1 MSNYDPYAPNAD
13 RSIPVNTPTPLD
25 GPVVLVPYDPSW
37 PAMYEAEAAHVRQAL
52 GEKVLVLEH
61 IGSTSV
67 PGLLAKPCIDMV
79 RGVADAA
86 NEDAYAPELDAAG
99 FVLRIRQPEW
109 NEHRVFKSERVNI
122 NLHVWSADS
131 SEIARHI
138 NFRDWLR
145 TNPEDMAR
153 YATAKQEIASGDFA
167 TLPEYADAKNDV
179 IREIEARIDAAYGIG
194 T

>member
-37 PAMYEAEAAHVRQAL
+37 PAMYEAEAAYVRQAL

-79 RGVADAA
+79 LGVADAA

-167 TLPEYADAKNDV
+167 TMPEYADAKNDV

>member
-25 GPVVLVPYDPSW
+25 GPVVLVPYDPNW

-79 RGVADAA
+79 LGVADAA
-86 NEDAYAPELDAAG
+86 N
-99 FVLRIRQPEW
+99 
-109 NEHRVFKSERVNI
+109 
-122 NLHVWSADS
+122 
-131 SEIARHI
+131 
-138 NFRDWLR
+138 
-145 TNPEDMAR
+145 
-153 YATAKQEIASGDFA
+153 
-167 TLPEYADAKNDV
+167 
-179 IREIEARIDAAYGIG
+179 
-194 T
+194 